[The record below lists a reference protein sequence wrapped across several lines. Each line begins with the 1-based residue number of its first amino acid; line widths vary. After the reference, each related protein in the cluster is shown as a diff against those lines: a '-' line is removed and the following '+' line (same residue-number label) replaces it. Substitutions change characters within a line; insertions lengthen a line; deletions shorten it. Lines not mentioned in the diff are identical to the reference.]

1 MPDPVTILV
10 YNPYAQAMFV
20 LGIMIIIVAYI
31 YNKKQRTDKPFTTVG
46 LGIEQGIAKG
56 LRGEL
61 YRRA

>member
-31 YNKKQRTDKPFTTVG
+31 YNKNK
-46 LGIEQGIAKG
+46 EQISPS
-56 LRGEL
+56 LR
-61 YRRA
+61 